1 MIKNKI
7 FGKRREAFSNYFII
21 NDINLFFILARG
33 RFNYQIDIV
42 KGKIFVTNRNGKV
55 PKLENESS
63 KKGTITN
70 FRRISI
76 DCMAYNISLP
86 NINLNVTIKT
96 CHHFTFNEI
105 CGKEFGDVRRE
116 KSAKNSETLPIL
128 H

>member
-1 MIKNKI
+1 MAE
-7 FGKRREAFSNYFII
+7 GK
-21 NDINLFFILARG
+21 
-33 RFNYQIDIV
+33 FNYQIDIF
-42 KGKIFVTNRNGKV
+42 KGKFCVTNRKVKV

-63 KKGTITN
+63 KKGMITN
-70 FRRISI
+70 FRRIST
-76 DCMAYNISLP
+76 DCMAYKIIFP

-96 CHHFTFNEI
+96 CHHLTFNEI